1 MRSCLENVQ
10 RLDAAPDTTS
20 RNMKMME
27 LVNESQHFNSQW
39 IELGNAGEL
48 WKNFANLKED
58 PGKYRSLCEDHFE
71 EHWTGAKD

>member
-27 LVNESQHFNSQW
+27 LVKESQHFNSQW
-39 IELGNAGEL
+39 IELGNAGEVEEVCQPERRP
-48 WKNFANLKED
+48 WKISVTLRGPF
-58 PGKYRSLCEDHFE
+58 
-71 EHWTGAKD
+71 